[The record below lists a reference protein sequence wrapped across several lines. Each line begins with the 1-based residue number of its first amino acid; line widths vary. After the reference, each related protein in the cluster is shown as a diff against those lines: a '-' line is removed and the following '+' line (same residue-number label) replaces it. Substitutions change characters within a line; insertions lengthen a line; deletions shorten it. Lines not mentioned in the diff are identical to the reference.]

1 VYDDEQPQSFYQLHA
16 HYQTDLSFI
25 RLGNSNLVRGSEIL
39 KLDGTTAAAGDD
51 YVIDYTNGTLVFVRE
66 GVVSTDTRIEIEY
79 QYYLIDY
86 SEQVYSTRFAWNPG
100 DNLSIQSEWT
110 RFSDDGDSLAGIES
124 RDLLSLNS
132 EIRQDIGR
140 FDIKMNPGL
149 AYNTGEDNLAGVNL
163 ETSISSP
170 RLRFQSIFK
179 KFSSEYKN
187 LYRPRFTLG
196 EVKQNLQLNV
206 IADVRED
213 TRISGEWNEYRGF
226 DNDVL
231 SKPRDRT
238 GKAILFFHRSFWPV
252 WRLGYNEFQTESSAG
267 KSSKRYFQVDLE
279 YQPAET
285 VTERLPLHDFKL
297 EASLRKGKQSGFS
310 NLGSDHSRFN
320 MGHIRLN
327 TLLSERFQGS
337 FYYRRDD
344 QIELI
349 EDHRDR
355 PMYRS
360 ERLLL
365 DFDHEEWRVFQLYL
379 RQENKIK
386 QNFHVNSEV
395 KDIYLSK
402 SSQFILRFAPGM
414 IYHLFAPM
422 HFEFNINR
430 SFSSRGSVQRDV
442 NSWIW
447 QIIRRDYN
455 LASNTQIIEK
465 YYIKNEYNL
474 GSRFLLT
481 SMAEWNNQNSKL
493 SASSRKNK
501 QWLWSEKLNLGLNFN
516 TRLNL
521 QYRQY
526 HQNLGYGR
534 TDTYYEPSTWIEH
547 RWTPDFQNTYFLSY
561 RRRYEDNGNLHD
573 KIVNWE
579 IRYDIFLRKN
589 RVFLIRRFEIRQNLS
604 WSNVH
609 AEGDNPQRTNQYGSN
624 SSFDLYPVQSAIIR
638 FQINIARNIDN
649 ISSGN
654 NSWQLGM
661 NLKLSFRF

>member
-1 VYDDEQPQSFYQLHA
+1 
-16 HYQTDLSFI
+16 
-25 RLGNSNLVRGSEIL
+25 
-39 KLDGTTAAAGDD
+39 
-51 YVIDYTNGTLVFVRE
+51 
-66 GVVSTDTRIEIEY
+66 
-79 QYYLIDY
+79 
-86 SEQVYSTRFAWNPG
+86 
-100 DNLSIQSEWT
+100 
-110 RFSDDGDSLAGIES
+110 
-124 RDLLSLNS
+124 
-132 EIRQDIGR
+132 
-140 FDIKMNPGL
+140 
-149 AYNTGEDNLAGVNL
+149 
-163 ETSISSP
+163 
-170 RLRFQSIFK
+170 
-179 KFSSEYKN
+179 
-187 LYRPRFTLG
+187 
-196 EVKQNLQLNV
+196 
-206 IADVRED
+206 
-213 TRISGEWNEYRGF
+213 
-226 DNDVL
+226 
-231 SKPRDRT
+231 
-238 GKAILFFHRSFWPV
+238 
-252 WRLGYNEFQTESSAG
+252 
-267 KSSKRYFQVDLE
+267 
-279 YQPAET
+279 
-285 VTERLPLHDFKL
+285 
-297 EASLRKGKQSGFS
+297 
-310 NLGSDHSRFN
+310 
-320 MGHIRLN
+320 
-327 TLLSERFQGS
+327 
-337 FYYRRDD
+337 
-344 QIELI
+344 
-349 EDHRDR
+349 
-355 PMYRS
+355 MYRS

-386 QNFHVNSEV
+386 QNFHVNSES

-447 QIIRRDYN
+447 RIIRRDYN
-455 LASNTQIIEK
+455 LTSNTQIIEK
-465 YYIKNEYNL
+465 YYIKNEFNL

-481 SMAEWNNQNSKL
+481 SMGEWNNQNSKL

-526 HQNLGYGR
+526 YQNLGYDR